1 MAIII
6 DTILQR
12 SPEWFEAT
20 LGNLGAS
27 GISKIITDKG
37 EPSKQA
43 DDYRRQLAGEIIT
56 GQRDETFKSIHME
69 NGIIRENSTRALFE
83 MLYDVEVRQ
92 VALVYKD
99 EQKKFH
105 CSPDGLVGDNAGF
118 EQKNP
123 MMKTQI
129 KYLESGKLPQEY
141 FSQVQMSLYTCEREY
156 WWFVSRYAPFMPGY
170 KPLPL
175 LILKIG
181 RDDEFITKL
190 ESVLE
195 AFCYSLSSAVKKLR
209 EKK

>member
-6 DTILQR
+6 DEITQR
-12 SPEWFEAT
+12 SPEWFDAI

-37 EPSKQA
+37 EPSKSA

-69 NGIIRENSTRALFE
+69 QGIEREDSTRAFFE

-92 VALVYKD
+92 VGLVYKD

-123 MMKTQI
+123 MMKTQV

-141 FSQVQMSLYTCEREY
+141 FSQIQMSLYTCEREY
-156 WWFVSRYAPFMPGY
+156 WWFMSRYPLFTPGH
-170 KPLPL
+170 KPLAT

-181 RDDEFITKL
+181 RDDEFIAKL
-190 ESVLE
+190 EVVLE
-195 AFCYSLSSAVKKLR
+195 AFCYSLSSAVKKLK
-209 EKK
+209 EK

>member
-6 DTILQR
+6 DEITQR
-12 SPEWFEAT
+12 SPEWFDAI

-43 DDYRRQLAGEIIT
+43 DDYRRQLVGEIIT

-69 NGIIRENSTRALFE
+69 QGIEREDSTRAFFE

-92 VALVYKD
+92 VGLVYKD

-123 MMKTQI
+123 MMKTQV

-141 FSQVQMSLYTCEREY
+141 FSQIQMSLYTCEREY
-156 WWFVSRYAPFMPGY
+156 WWFMSRYPLFTPGH
-170 KPLPL
+170 KPLAT

-181 RDDEFITKL
+181 RDDEFIAKL
-190 ESVLE
+190 EVVLE
-195 AFCYSLSSAVKKLR
+195 AFCYSLSSAVKKLK
-209 EKK
+209 EK